1 MSEASYDA
9 IASWYD
15 DIVRTDKLINNLV
28 VSSLLELIGDVSGQQ
43 ACDLACGQGRIAREL
58 AQRGAEVVGIDL
70 SAKLIEIAK
79 GEESSNHIQYDV
91 DNAETLKTITDERFD
106 LVVCNLALMDIADL
120 NKTIQTVWRVLRLDG
135 DFVFS
140 ITHPCFEP
148 PHAQWI
154 TNSDG
159 KISREVSS
167 YIDEGFWRSTYSEG
181 VRGKVGA
188 HHRMLST
195 YINTLAN
202 TGFKIIQIVE
212 PLATTEIAE
221 QAPRFQTIPVFMLI
235 RCRKIASISS
245 TLSSSSPASS
255 IDSTN

>member
-1 MSEASYDA
+1 MAEATYDE

-28 VSSLLELIGDVSGQQ
+28 VSSFLELIGDVSGQQ

-70 SAKLIEIAK
+70 SANLIEIAK
-79 GEESSNHIQYDV
+79 CEESSNHIEYTI
-91 DNAETLKTITDERFD
+91 DNAETLKTIADECFD

-120 NKTIQTVWRVLRLDG
+120 NKTIQTVWCVLRNDG
-135 DFVFS
+135 AFVFS

-148 PHAQWI
+148 PHAQWV
-154 TNSDG
+154 TTSDG
-159 KISREVSS
+159 KISREISNYV
-167 YIDEGFWRSTYSEG
+167 DEGFWRSTYSEG

-195 YINTLAN
+195 YINTLVH

-212 PLATTEIAE
+212 PIATTEIAE
-221 QAPRFQTIPVFMLI
+221 QDPRFQTIPVFMLI
-235 RCRKIASISS
+235 RCQKMASIPSNS
-245 TLSSSSPASS
+245 FLS
-255 IDSTN
+255 